1 MIFSE
6 LRKPN
11 ELRARQPSIALHH
24 LASAAGL
31 GLMRARAPQPDHIL
45 QHMRAVADDAEID
58 FDVLVDRGWIDVD
71 VDLPRLRRKG
81 VKASGNAIVEA
92 RADADHQIAI
102 MHGVVGLERTV
113 HAEHAQPL
121 LVGRRIGA
129 EPHQRRRDRKPRRA
143 HKLAQQHRSVRAGI
157 DDAAAGIENRLLRRR
172 HHLDRV
178 PNALEIA
185 LELGLIGLVL
195 DVFLERV
202 GAAGEL
208 HVLRNVNDHRA
219 GPAVRSD
226 IEGLVQDARQIV
238 DAAHEIIVLGAAAG
252 DAGRIAFLEG
262 VGADQMGRHLAGDA
276 DQRDRVHERVGE
288 PGDGVGRAR
297 S

>member
-31 GLMRARAPQPDHIL
+31 GLMRARAPQPHHVL

-58 FDVLVDRGWIDVD
+58 FDVLVDRGRIDVD

-81 VKASGNAIVEA
+81 VEAAGDAIVEA

-102 MHGVVGLERTV
+102 MHRVVGLERTV
-113 HAEHAQPL
+113 HAEHAEPL

-129 EPHQRRRDRKPRRA
+129 EPHQRRSDRKPGRA
-143 HKLAQQHRSVRAGI
+143 DELAQQRRSVGAGI
-157 DDAAAGIENRLLRRR
+157 DDAAAGIEDRLLRRR

-178 PNALEIA
+178 PNALEVA
-185 LELGLIGLVL
+185 LELRLIGLVL
-195 DVFLERV
+195 DVLLERV

-208 HVLRNVNDHRA
+208 HVLRECRRRPGRA
-219 GPAVRSD
+219 
-226 IEGLVQDARQIV
+226 
-238 DAAHEIIVLGAAAG
+238 
-252 DAGRIAFLEG
+252 
-262 VGADQMGRHLAGDA
+262 
-276 DQRDRVHERVGE
+276 
-288 PGDGVGRAR
+288 GRAR
-297 S
+297 RYRRPRAGCAADPRPGARDNCAWCSCG